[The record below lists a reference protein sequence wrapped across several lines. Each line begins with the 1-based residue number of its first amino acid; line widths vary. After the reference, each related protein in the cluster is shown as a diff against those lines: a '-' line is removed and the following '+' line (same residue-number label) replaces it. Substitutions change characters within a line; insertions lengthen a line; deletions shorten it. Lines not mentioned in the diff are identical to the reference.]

1 MAKLEDKAHEKF
13 VGALADSRCSPA
25 VLARKM
31 INESR
36 YVNESVLQYLV
47 NYVITMANA
56 THIPLH
62 LAEVQQDCSNLYSS
76 LQELGLTGTVG
87 REPVASHEF
96 LAV

>member
-1 MAKLEDKAHEKF
+1 MAKLEDKAHDKL

-31 INESR
+31 INESL
-36 YVNESVLQYLV
+36 YVNESLLQYIV
-47 NYVITMANA
+47 NYVITIATA

-62 LAEVQQDCSNLYSS
+62 LAKVKQDCDTLYSS
-76 LQELGLTGTVG
+76 LQELGLTGTIG
-87 REPVASHEF
+87 REPLDNYEF

>member
-1 MAKLEDKAHEKF
+1 MDKLHSKISKGLGDVH
-13 VGALADSRCSPA
+13 VSPA
-25 VLARKM
+25 AMAYKM
-31 INESR
+31 LKESR

-62 LAEVQQDCSNLYSS
+62 LAEVQKDCSNLYSS